1 MLMGRRCVYQSTC
14 SDHAARPPPPCTRPL
29 MTSPLL
35 LRIAAS
41 DFRAQIS
48 HTNCYFNFQTE
59 IVATSRRSKEPRE
72 TEQQETPQLHHL
84 EELFVFVILDTVNL
98 HAVQNEGAGQQQT
111 GATRLSHDSA
121 RDQALCAVMQHILAP
136 MHLHT

>member
-1 MLMGRRCVYQSTC
+1 
-14 SDHAARPPPPCTRPL
+14 

-72 TEQQETPQLHHL
+72 TEQQETPQPHHL
-84 EELFVFVILDTVNL
+84 EELLRL
-98 HAVQNEGAGQQQT
+98 RH
-111 GATRLSHDSA
+111 TRHRQLTRSSK
-121 RDQALCAVMQHILAP
+121 
-136 MHLHT
+136 